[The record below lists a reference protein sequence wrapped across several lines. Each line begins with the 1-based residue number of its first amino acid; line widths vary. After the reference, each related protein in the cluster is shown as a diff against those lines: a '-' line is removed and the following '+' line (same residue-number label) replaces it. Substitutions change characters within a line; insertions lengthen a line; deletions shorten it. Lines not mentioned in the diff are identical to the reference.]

1 MKLIA
6 LILGLALERLATEV
20 LHLRELRWFDGFF
33 DLGIARLKDLPGWL
47 LYPGVVVILGIPLL
61 PVLGV
66 SLYLAAP
73 YASLE
78 WPEFMTAVL
87 WTLPYLLFAV
97 LILFFSLGPR
107 DLGSE
112 VDEYCEAVD
121 EGDQARS
128 ERVLKELCEAELSG
142 ANEIEAVEEAVFVQA
157 TNRIF
162 GVVFWFIALGPVG
175 AWLFRISDLLRRRV
189 AYSSGR
195 SMEGMGSILAAVENV
210 HGVLVWV
217 PARLAVVGYAFSGS
231 FDDAWNRW
239 RSYEPKSD
247 LPFHRGNDEVVA
259 CVGKAAM
266 TGFLEESPNSSAAAR
281 NAMRLVNRTV
291 FIWVTVIGLMTIFG
305 WAV

>member
-6 LILGLALERLATEV
+6 LILGLVLERLATEV
-20 LHLRELRWFDGFF
+20 LHLRELRWFDAYF
-33 DLGIARLKDLPGWL
+33 DLGIARLKESPAWL
-47 LYPGVVVILGIPLL
+47 LYAGVIVILLIPVL
-61 PVLGV
+61 PVLWASV
-66 SLYLAAP
+66 YLAAP

-78 WPEFMTAVL
+78 WPEFMSAVL

-121 EGDQARS
+121 AGDQARS
-128 ERVLKELCEAELSG
+128 ERVLTEICEVEHADT
-142 ANEIEAVEEAVFVQA
+142 NEIEAIEEAVFVQA
-157 TNRIF
+157 TNRLF

-175 AWLFRISDLLRRRV
+175 AWLFRTSDLLRRRV

-195 SMEGMGSILAAVENV
+195 NMEGMEAILAAVENV
-210 HGVLVWV
+210 HGVLVWI
-217 PARLAVVGYAFSGS
+217 PARLAIIGYALSGS

-239 RSYEPKSD
+239 RSYELKSD
-247 LPFHRGNDEVVA
+247 LPFHRSNDEVVA

-266 TGFLEESPNSSAAAR
+266 TGLLEGPPNSSAAAQS
-281 NAMRLVNRTV
+281 AMRLVKRTL